1 MKIVAKY
8 LIQVYSGGTYGLD
21 DFSVEIDG
29 GDFVTVLGESGCGKT
44 TRARG
49 LGKARV
55 GRAVFGRRVVDRYSA

>member
-29 GDFVTVLGESGCGKT
+29 GDFVTEVVQKSCG
-44 TRARG
+44 
-49 LGKARV
+49 
-55 GRAVFGRRVVDRYSA
+55 